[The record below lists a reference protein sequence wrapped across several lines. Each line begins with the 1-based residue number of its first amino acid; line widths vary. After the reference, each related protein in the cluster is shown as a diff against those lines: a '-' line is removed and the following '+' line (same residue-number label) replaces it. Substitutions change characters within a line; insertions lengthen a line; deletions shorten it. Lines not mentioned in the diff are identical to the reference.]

1 MKRIGVYLGLVFAA
15 CMAFFAVPAS
25 AEALAYGYS
34 SARQMVA
41 VNGPCDAG
49 AQRLELTLA
58 QWRQESQPGTEFPA
72 SNLLAL
78 SNHFGQSVAAPFNVP
93 DWDVSITA

>member
-15 CMAFFAVPAS
+15 CMACFAVPAS

-41 VNGPCDAG
+41 LNGPCDAG

-78 SNHFGQSVAAPFNVP
+78 SNHFGQASAAPFGDEMP
-93 DWDVSITA
+93 DTITA